1 MDQEN
6 KTNRGEPQQQEVT
19 PASAPGDVV
28 PPEKKKPYSKKARVW
43 AWVGIAFMVFLTIM
57 YFYVFYSG
65 KIMLW

>member
-1 MDQEN
+1 MNEKENAPQE
-6 KTNRGEPQQQEVT
+6 QEKSKNT
-19 PASAPGDVV
+19 EGADF
-28 PPEKKKPYSKKARVW
+28 PPEEQKPYDRKNRAW

>member
-1 MDQEN
+1 MDEKEKTPQE
-6 KTNRGEPQQQEVT
+6 
-19 PASAPGDVV
+19 
-28 PPEKKKPYSKKARVW
+28 PEKKQIEAEKDRPPEQGKPYDRKTRAW

>member
-1 MDQEN
+1 MEQKEKSPQEQN
-6 KTNRGEPQQQEVT
+6 LSATEENR
-19 PASAPGDVV
+19 
-28 PPEKKKPYSKKARVW
+28 PPEDHKPYDRKTRAW